1 MSYLEWS
8 SEYQCKSTL
17 RSDVIS
23 VMETQSKDFQQQ
35 YETCKEHINSQRMK
49 CPELNYF
56 TTQQLLFLR
65 KELAALRQNAAMNNL
80 NPQIYSLLE
89 KVHPGIHQSS
99 LNEFLQEAGIMSQ
112 NDDYED
118 RGSDQEP
125 VPDVQD
131 VGDHGAADDD
141 VKIAGKYD
149 TLLNSVEKL
158 GFPET
163 ERLVV
168 AALVAEW
175 ESSEADLVIWCVM
188 NKNNDD
194 RIDELYNEAKQN
206 PRFRAIINEDL
217 PQPSQDSG
225 SSDDNTR

>member
-1 MSYLEWS
+1 
-8 SEYQCKSTL
+8 
-17 RSDVIS
+17 
-23 VMETQSKDFQQQ
+23 METQSKEFQQQ
-35 YETCKEHINSQRMK
+35 YEAFKEYINSQRK
-49 CPELNYF
+49 KYPELNYF
-56 TTQQLLFLR
+56 TLQQLLFLR
-65 KELAALRQNAAMNNL
+65 KELAALKQNASMNNL

-89 KVHPGIHQSS
+89 KVYPGIHQSS
-99 LNEFLQEAGIMSQ
+99 LKEFLQEAGIMSQ

-118 RGSDQEP
+118 RGSNQVP
-125 VPDVQD
+125 VSDVQD
-131 VGDHGAADDD
+131 VGDHGAADEND
-141 VKIAGKYD
+141 KIAGKYD

-168 AALVAEW
+168 AALVADREL

-194 RIDELYNEAKQN
+194 LIDELYNEAKQN
-206 PRFRAIINEDL
+206 PRFREIINEDL

-225 SSDDNTR
+225 SGDDNTR